1 MLRNLFLIFLLLS
14 LSYSEFGKS
23 IRETSHDLFSK
34 TLELTQ
40 EENVAISPLS
50 INTVLTMLA
59 MGSGTRAREE
69 IAKFLNVDSQSGFL
83 ENFKQIVNCYQT
95 PESSVLLA
103 NALFPTI
110 EANIKSEY
118 RKILKENFAS
128 EIHNVNFSNPTQA
141 VTEINSWVANQT
153 NNLVTDLLS
162 SSSVNQET
170 LLVLSNTVYFKSQ
183 VILTSHEISH
193 CSNLVN
199 YNELK
204 IILVEGSL

>member
-1 MLRNLFLIFLLLS
+1 MFILLTGLT

-23 IRETSHDLFSK
+23 IREKTRDLFSK
-34 TLELTQ
+34 TSELTR
-40 EENVAISPLS
+40 EENIVISPLS
-50 INTVLTMLA
+50 INTILTMLA
-59 MGSGTRAREE
+59 MGQNSSQDRTE
-69 IAKFLNVDSQSGFL
+69 IEAFLNFESPSGFL
-83 ENFKQIVNCYQT
+83 ENLKQIVDCYQT

-141 VTEINSWVANQT
+141 VSEINSWVANQT

-162 SSSVNQET
+162 TGSVNQET

-183 VILTSHEISH
+183 VILTSHEI
-193 CSNLVN
+193 LIVP
-199 YNELK
+199 
-204 IILVEGSL
+204 I

>member
-1 MLRNLFLIFLLLS
+1 MTRMLRNLFLLFLLLS
-14 LSYSEFGKS
+14 LSHSEFGKS
-23 IRETSHDLFSK
+23 IQETSRDLFSK
-34 TLELTQ
+34 TLESTQ

-50 INTVLTMLA
+50 INTVLTMVA
-59 MGSGTRAREE
+59 MGSGTRTRGE
-69 IAKFLNVDSQSGFL
+69 IANFLNVESGFL

-128 EIHNVNFSNPTQA
+128 EIHNVNFSNPSQA
-141 VTEINSWVANQT
+141 VSEINSWVANQT

-183 VILTSHEISH
+183 VILTLHD
-193 CSNLVN
+193 NLIV
-199 YNELK
+199 L
-204 IILVEGSL
+204 I